1 MRGACARHL
10 RDLETAHERGFVFD
24 RAKAKRALDFFP
36 EVLRLNGGEFE
47 GVPFELGAWQ
57 KFIIGSI
64 FGWVRIDDGMRRFR
78 TAYIE
83 IGKGN
88 GKALALD
95 TPIPTPSGWST
106 MGALAV
112 GDRVFDETGRPCRVT
127 GATEVMLGRPC
138 YRVKFSDGAEIVADA
153 EHLWATSALR
163 TGGRRGP
170 KAATLPRKGG
180 EALRTTA
187 EIAASLRTRQGWNHR
202 VAIAGAL
209 MLPEA
214 DLPIPPYT
222 LGAWLGDGDSDAA
235 RLTMATADVGIAE
248 AIRAEGVTV
257 ERQGAVDGSAGRYLL
272 GRGHLQRQLREL
284 ALLGEKHIPA
294 AYLRAGA
301 GQRLELLRGLM
312 DTDGFCSTPQGQS
325 EFTTTSARLKED
337 VLELLRS
344 LGFKV
349 GCCAGRATLEGR
361 DCGPKWRLTFTAP
374 ADLPVFRLQRKAGR
388 QRSAP
393 NTRPL
398 SRGRMI
404 VACDRVDS
412 VPVRCISVDSPRHMY
427 LAGEHMV
434 PTHNSPL
441 AAGVGLYCLC
451 ADDESRAE
459 VFAAATK
466 KDQAM
471 ILFRDAVAMVDQS
484 PALAVRLAKTGGAN
498 CYNLAYREKGS
509 FFRAI
514 SSDDGQSGP
523 RPHCTLIDEV
533 HEHPNANVITMLAA
547 GQKGRRQPLQL
558 EITNSGFDRHSI
570 CFEHH
575 EYSGRVCDG
584 TQDDDQWFAYV
595 CGIDEGDDPLDP
607 KRGEACWIKANPNL
621 GVSIKRDYLQKQV
634 REARGMPSL
643 ASKVRRLNFCEWVDA
658 ESPWISG
665 SVWLSGQREF
675 DAVDVLAGA
684 DEVVGAFD
692 LSGTS
697 DLTALA
703 LAGRVEG
710 RIVAR
715 VEFWT
720 PGDTAEDRSKRDK
733 VPYPTW
739 IRQGFLQATPGRAV
753 DYGFVAQ
760 RIAELQTRMPLR
772 RAAFDPYRI
781 KYLEKDLDEAGV
793 ELQLIEHPQGYY
805 KPAEKKDDNGDP
817 LPVLWM
823 PRSIELLQKCL
834 FDEAIDVEWNPVLN
848 FNSASAV
855 LEPDPKNNL
864 IFTKR
869 KSRGRIDGVVALAMC
884 VGLLL
889 EDATADAAGDL
900 QVFFV

>member
-1 MRGACARHL
+1 MQ
-10 RDLETAHERGFVFD
+10 
-24 RAKAKRALDFFP
+24 RALDFFP
-36 EVLRLNGGEFE
+36 EVLRLNGGQFE
-47 GVPFELGAWQ
+47 GVPFVLGPWQ
-57 KFIIGSI
+57 QFIVGSL
-64 FGWVRIDDGMRRFR
+64 FGWVQAADGTRRFR

-83 IGKGN
+83 VGKGN
-88 GKALALD
+88 GK
-95 TPIPTPSGWST
+95 
-106 MGALAV
+106 
-112 GDRVFDETGRPCRVT
+112 
-127 GATEVMLGRPC
+127 
-138 YRVKFSDGAEIVADA
+138 
-153 EHLWATSALR
+153 
-163 TGGRRGP
+163 
-170 KAATLPRKGG
+170 
-180 EALRTTA
+180 
-187 EIAASLRTRQGWNHR
+187 
-202 VAIAGAL
+202 
-209 MLPEA
+209 
-214 DLPIPPYT
+214 
-222 LGAWLGDGDSDAA
+222 
-235 RLTMATADVGIAE
+235 
-248 AIRAEGVTV
+248 
-257 ERQGAVDGSAGRYLL
+257 
-272 GRGHLQRQLREL
+272 
-284 ALLGEKHIPA
+284 
-294 AYLRAGA
+294 
-301 GQRLELLRGLM
+301 
-312 DTDGFCSTPQGQS
+312 
-325 EFTTTSARLKED
+325 
-337 VLELLRS
+337 
-344 LGFKV
+344 
-349 GCCAGRATLEGR
+349 
-361 DCGPKWRLTFTAP
+361 
-374 ADLPVFRLQRKAGR
+374 
-388 QRSAP
+388 
-393 NTRPL
+393 
-398 SRGRMI
+398 
-404 VACDRVDS
+404 
-412 VPVRCISVDSPRHMY
+412 
-427 LAGEHMV
+427 
-434 PTHNSPL
+434 SPL
-441 AAGVGLYCLC
+441 AAGIGLYCLC
-451 ADDESRAE
+451 ADGEPRAE
-459 VFAAATK
+459 VYAAAPLALDTPVPTPDGWTTQGALRVGDRVFAPSGAVCSVTYLSPVLVDRECFEVELDDGTVIVADAAHRWQTEDTRGQRPGMYKPAVVTTAEIAATLRSPAGRLRHRIAIAAPLECRPDAALPVDPYTLGVWLGDGRANRGAICYHVDDDAPAREIEAAGYRVTSMAPQGDTRYATVRGLRTQLRRAGLLDKKHVPPAYLRAAQPQRLALLQGLMDTDGTCTKTGECRFSNRERRLAEAVHELAIGLGLRASLRSVPVEGAPHWIVSFKAPQSLPVFRIERKRARQVAEVDTRARARYVRDVRPCASVPVRCIEVDSPDHLYLVTRSNVATHNTK

-484 PALAVRLAKTGGAN
+484 PDLNTRLVKTGGAQ
-498 CYNLAYREKGS
+498 CWNLGFPAAGS

-533 HEHPNANVITMLAA
+533 HEHPTANVITMLSA
-547 GQKGRRQPLQL
+547 GQKGRRQPLQV
-558 EITNSGFDRHSI
+558 EITNSGFDRQSI

-575 EYSGRVCDG
+575 EYSLRVCTG
-584 TQDDDQWFAYV
+584 VQDDDQWFGYV
-595 CGIDEGDDPLDP
+595 CSIDEGDDPLDP
-607 KRGEACWIKANPNL
+607 VKGEACWIKANPNL
-621 GVSIKRDYLQKQV
+621 GVSIQLDYLQKQV
-634 REARGMPSL
+634 REARGMPSV
-643 ASKVRRLNFCEWVDA
+643 ASRVRRLNFCEWVDA